1 MKKMIRRVCVWAF
14 SLAFVISLLPMSAF
28 AATVEAKNICGKE
41 AHTHTDKCS
50 AAAGEVVKVLV
61 CDKVYETEG
70 HTHTDDCYGK
80 TRVLNCADE
89 EAPEASHT
97 HGDGCYEKYT
107 LLNCGAGEHTHGTGC
122 YAQQLTC
129 GNEDEGHE
137 HDSACYTEELACGA
151 EEHTH
156 DSGCYTEERKL
167 TCTESDLPG
176 HKHTEGCYVW
186 ERGELTCTLEEEA
199 AQPHEHTDAC
209 YEEQEAPAQPC
220 GLEEHTHTS
229 ACYENKAV
237 INNEVTDKTLQEA
250 LKEILNKAEDD
261 EITLILNGQ
270 VLDYGYGTGNHAGLN
285 DKGEERADVAILVN
299 GGQTLTIEDTIGGGG
314 IHGNTSDKNLRIIM
328 VTNGTVNLNG
338 GTLSGGK
345 AQGGGAVY
353 VSGNG
358 TLNMSGGSIKQ
369 NTAAENG
376 GAVLVEKGGK
386 FEMSGGS
393 IEQNTAAQ
401 HGGGVYVGENGQFS
415 MSGGSISSNITDIKN
430 VDGKDEPIGQ
440 GGGVAV
446 GANGSFNLSGGSI
459 SGNTAG
465 EGGGVFVDRNANRQN
480 GSFTMTGGVIDGN
493 TAKLGEGGGVYI
505 KGEGE
510 ITSGAITNN
519 VTETYKDLGGGG
531 IYIEAEGVLTLKNA
545 IITGNTANGMGGGIA
560 ACVHGKTY
568 VYALEGA
575 FIAGN
580 TALGQGHSE
589 GHERTDGTYNGSF
602 VDGYTYWADAKD
614 IVKDMA
620 QDIFAAGDA
629 FETANSQGTAGIIVS
644 NNLPGE
650 NGGTA
655 NWSGYTFSYV
665 TNENGEPVKDSND
678 NYIFELTEVTED
690 NNGVV
695 YGNRLVF
702 LTANPDKESVQKA
715 IEAMKGGVIISGN
728 LSANSHGGGIANNGV
743 LTIGEAGDTDTDTV
757 TGMNSSGA
765 ETELTKNLESNDE
778 NVTIADKTFTFELKD
793 HEGKVIGSVTNNKV
807 NNYKQGTATFNF
819 PPEYFNDVQFPEGED
834 EVEYVFY
841 VSEKNDGQA
850 NVTYDNAQY
859 KVVIKITR
867 TTEVVKLGSK
877 TVTLETLSIGDPE
890 ILVAVVDENGNVGYE
905 ASPDGIVFNNTYT
918 KPTDPTDPGKPT
930 DPTDPGKP
938 TDPTDPGKPTDPT
951 DPGKPTDPTDP
962 GKPTDPTDPGKPTD
976 PTDPGKPTDPTDPTE
991 PTKPVKP
998 TEPTTPDIPNVDEGR
1013 DEPKNDK
1020 TPNVPHEDS
1029 KIDEPEM
1036 EIDEPETPLAEE
1048 PEVEIDELE
1057 VPLAEEPEVEIEIE
1071 DSSIPLADVPRT
1083 GDNSHIWAI
1092 FAMISG
1098 VGLALLALLDKKSKG
1113 MAK

>member
-50 AAAGEVVKVLV
+50 AAAGEVVKVLI

-107 LLNCGAGEHTHGTGC
+107 LLNCGAGEHTHDTGC
-122 YAQQLTC
+122 YAQQLSC
-129 GNEDEGHE
+129 GNEDEDHE

-176 HKHTEGCYVW
+176 HKHTENCYVW

-285 DKGEERADVAILVN
+285 EGKERADVAILVN

-415 MSGGSISSNITDIKN
+415 MSGGSISSNSTDIKN
-430 VDGKDEPIGQ
+430 VDDKDEPIGQ

-465 EGGGVFVDRNANRQN
+465 EGGGVFVDRDIHREN

-589 GHERTDGTYNGSF
+589 GHKRTDGTYNGSF

-665 TNENGEPVKDSND
+665 TNENGEPVKDDNG

-702 LTANPDKESVQKA
+702 LTANPDQESVQKA

-807 NNYKQGTATFNF
+807 NNDKQGTATFNF

-905 ASPDGIVFNNTYT
+905 AAPDGIVFNNTYT

-930 DPTDPGKP
+930 DPTDP
-938 TDPTDPGKPTDPT
+938 TE
-951 DPGKPTDPTDP
+951 
-962 GKPTDPTDPGKPTD
+962 
-976 PTDPGKPTDPTDPTE
+976 PTE

-1048 PEVEIDELE
+1048 PEVEI
-1057 VPLAEEPEVEIEIE
+1057 EIE